1 MTISA
6 LPAHAD
12 LTALDAVALSGLI
25 ESGTVNPV
33 EIVEGYLDRIA
44 RHDPAVGAMVEVYGA
59 EALAQAAAAAADVAA
74 GVPGG
79 PLRGVPV
86 LAKDLYDV
94 AGRPTRSG
102 SKTTPDTPAA
112 GDSEPVARLR
122 SAGAIILGKTTT
134 HEFAFGV
141 NTPPTRNPWNLDC
154 IPGGSSGGSGA
165 AMAARFAGA
174 ALGTDTGGSIR
185 IPAALTNSV
194 GLKPTYGRV
203 SKRGVTPLSWSFD
216 HTGPIT
222 QSVRDAALL
231 MNVLA
236 GYDAADPYSADVPV
250 EDYTADLGRELAGTR
265 LGLSEEYFCDRLDP
279 DVARAF
285 EEVVKELEL
294 AGAIIVPV
302 RFGHVE
308 LSGDICNVIAG
319 AEAAAYH
326 ESRAAEVPELF
337 TRDVLMNIRRG
348 QLFSGTTLA
357 NAHRARDLVR
367 AGARKMFTEVD
378 AFISPT
384 IPMTAPP
391 FGADT
396 VALAGHTVGVL
407 EGMNTLTVPANVT
420 GSPALSVPAGL
431 SSDGM
436 PISLQIM
443 GRPFDERRVLAI
455 GHAFEQRTPWNT
467 LQPDLR

>member
-1 MTISA
+1 MTVSA
-6 LPAHAD
+6 VSAPSD
-12 LTALDAVALSGLI
+12 VTSLDAVALSGLI
-25 ESGTVNPV
+25 ENGTVNPV
-33 EIVEGYLDRIA
+33 ELVEGYLERIDRY
-44 RHDPAVGAMVEVYGA
+44 DPAVRSMVEVYGEEARA
-59 EALAQAAAAAADVAA
+59 EAAAAAADVAA

-79 PLRGVPV
+79 PLRGIPV

-94 AGRPTRSG
+94 AGKPTRSG
-102 SKTTPDTPAA
+102 SRTTPDAPVAR
-112 GDSEPVARLR
+112 DSEAVARLR

-141 NTPPTRNPWNLDC
+141 STPPTRNPWDLER

-165 AMAARFAGA
+165 AMAARFASSS
-174 ALGTDTGGSIR
+174 LGSDTGGSIR

-222 QSVRDAALL
+222 RSVRDAGLM

-236 GYDAADPYSADVPV
+236 GYDAGDPYSADVPT
-250 EDYTADLGRELAGTR
+250 EDYTSDLGRELKGVR
-265 LGLSEEYFCDRLDP
+265 LGVSEEYFCDRLDA
-279 DVARAF
+279 DVAAAF
-285 EEVVKELEL
+285 EAAVKVLEL
-294 AGAIIVPV
+294 AGARIVPV
-302 RFGHVE
+302 KFEHVE

-319 AEAAAYH
+319 VEAAAYH
-326 ESRAAEVPELF
+326 ECRAAEVPELF
-337 TRDVLMNIRRG
+337 NRDVLMNIRKG
-348 QLFSGTTLA
+348 QLFSGTAFA

-367 AGARKMFTEVD
+367 AAARKVFGTVD

-384 IPMTAPP
+384 IPMVAPP
-391 FGADT
+391 YGADT
-396 VALAGHTVGVL
+396 VLLAGQPVGVL
-407 EGMNTLTVPANVT
+407 DGLNTLTVPANVT
-420 GSPALSVPAGL
+420 GSPALAVPAGL
-431 SSDGM
+431 SGDGM

-455 GHAFEQRTPWNT
+455 GHAFEQRTPWHT
-467 LQPDLR
+467 LQPELR